1 MSEEEDDYNN
11 SSDESSVN
19 EETYKKNAPNDG
31 KPRILSLE
39 DNEEDDRVF
48 QRPDM
53 IDVYEEG
60 EEEGESDGDIIE
72 EDDTL
77 ELDAD
82 GKPKKKT
89 SLLKKNSNRLYNG
102 KPVLPRNSNA
112 TSRADSE
119 EQKNKKKKKVKK

>member
-1 MSEEEDDYNN
+1 MSEEEEDY
-11 SSDESSVN
+11 SSDDSSGN
-19 EETYKKNAPNDG
+19 EESYKKASDG
-31 KPRILSLE
+31 KLRVLTLE
-39 DNEEDDRVF
+39 DNDDDSTAF

-77 ELDAD
+77 DLDGDKQA
-82 GKPKKKT
+82 KKKT
-89 SLLKKNSNRLYNG
+89 SLMKKNSNRLYNG

-112 TSRADSE
+112 TSRAESE
-119 EQKNKKKKKVKK
+119 DQKNKKKKKVKK